1 MKITILKSLIG
12 ITKRDGKVFWFKKSD
27 HPELVNALKVIS
39 DLVLKQAIEKSDDL
53 FDVKP
58 KQDIYI
64 L

>member
-1 MKITILKSLIG
+1 
-12 ITKRDGKVFWFKKSD
+12 VFWFKKSD